1 MKTKATPLTRVTDTN
16 GQPRYKKKIGGRI
29 YYFGYRGCTEQEA
42 LDDYLARKDGIVA
55 GCDPK
60 EHDGMSL
67 EVAVNNILYENKSRM
82 ERGDISEKHYL
93 DHVAVSKYILAVLP
107 RTLAIAHVGPRHF
120 QLLRDGLSKLA
131 PITQK
136 NRLAKISA
144 IFRRAVKLRYMVE
157 IHDADAL
164 KAPSQRE
171 IRLTRP
177 ERTILDPKDLR
188 TIIDASCSN
197 LKAALLLG
205 LNCAYINCDVCN
217 LTVEKAKE
225 AVATG
230 WLGGRRNKTGVARL
244 AMLWDETKT
253 ALQTVID
260 THPGTRVELF
270 LNDSGKPWVARQ
282 TNTIARELKT
292 LVEEIG
298 IPLTFARLRHYFQT
312 IGEEKSLDLVAV
324 RHVMGHADRSI
335 SQVYR
340 DRILKDRIGKV
351 CNAVREWYLG

>member
-29 YYFGYRGCTEQEA
+29 YYFGCRGCTEQEA

-67 EVAVNNILYENKSRM
+67 EVAVNNILYENKARM
-82 ERGDISEKHYL
+82 EKGDISEKHYL
-93 DHVAVSKYILAVLP
+93 DHVAVSKYILVTLP
-107 RTLAIAHVGPRHF
+107 RTLAIAHIGPKHF
-120 QLLRDGLSKLA
+120 ALLRDGLSKLA

-136 NRLAKISA
+136 NRLAKLSA
-144 IFRRAVKLRYMVE
+144 IFRRAVKLRYMAE

-164 KAPSQRE
+164 KAPSQRV

-188 TIIDASCSN
+188 TLIDAANPN

-205 LNCAYINCDVCN
+205 LNCAYINCDVCA
-217 LTVEKAKE
+217 LTVEKASE
-225 AVATG
+225 AVASG
-230 WLGGRRNKTGVARL
+230 WLGGRRNKTGVTRL
-244 AMLWDETKT
+244 AMLWPETKQ
-253 ALQTVID
+253 AIQSVLAS
-260 THPGTRVELF
+260 HPGTRAELF
-270 LNDSGKPWVARQ
+270 LNDRGRPWVAKQ
-282 TNTIARELKT
+282 TNTIARELRT

-312 IGEEKSLDLVAV
+312 IGEERTVDLVAV
-324 RHVMGHADRSI
+324 RHCMGHADRTI

-340 DRILKDRIGKV
+340 DRVL
-351 CNAVREWYLG
+351 NADFRRA